1 MLSIARLFVMAL
13 SDLVLT
19 TAFSLDQRNWGGV
32 VGVIRIGWVFGDVGV
47 KLRLKKGDVFNT
59 TMPKSLT
66 CKMRIWVIDNDG
78 KTRV

>member
-19 TAFSLDQRNWGGV
+19 AAFSLDQRNRGGA
-32 VGVIRIGWVFGDVGV
+32 VGVIRIGWAFGDVGV
-47 KLRLKKGDVFNT
+47 KLGLKKGDVFNT
-59 TMPKSLT
+59 TISKSLT
-66 CKMRIWVIDNDG
+66 CKMRIWAIDNDG

>member
-19 TAFSLDQRNWGGV
+19 AAFSLDQRNRGGA
-32 VGVIRIGWVFGDVGV
+32 VGVIRIGWAFGDVGV

-59 TMPKSLT
+59 TTPKSLT

>member
-19 TAFSLDQRNWGGV
+19 AAFSLDPRNRGGA
-32 VGVIRIGWVFGDVGV
+32 VGVIRIGWAFGDVKL

-59 TMPKSLT
+59 TTSKSLT
-66 CKMRIWVIDNDG
+66 CKIRIGAIDNDR